1 MSHNYNRVQMLN
13 GKKIVLGVTGSI
25 AAYKA
30 AMLLRLLVKEGAEVQ
45 VVMTPSAKEFIT
57 PLTLSTLSGRPVLS
71 EFFNTSSGAWH
82 SHVELGLWADAMVI
96 APATA
101 STLGKMAGGVAGNLL
116 VTTYLSMKAPVFI
129 APAMDLDMYAH
140 PSTQRNI
147 DVLKGYGN
155 NIIEAASGELASHL
169 TGKGRMEEPENIV
182 HVLEDFFSEGCELK
196 GRKVLVTAGP
206 TYEKIDPVR
215 FIGNY
220 SSGKMGFAIA
230 GECARRGADVTL
242 VTGPVSLPTPHPS
255 INRIDVE
262 SANEMYD
269 AAINVFPSCDVAV
282 LSAAVADY
290 RPAIQAKEKIKRTSS
305 NMVVELEA
313 NRDIAAALGGMKS
326 ESQRLVGFALETNNG
341 EASANDKL
349 VRKNLDFIVLNS
361 LEDKGAGFAHDTNK
375 VTIIDKEGKTEYP
388 LKSKKEVAK
397 DIVSHI
403 SKFFLLL
410 LLLLLPVT
418 ASADGE
424 ELDANVKLNSS
435 KIQGTNTEVFELL
448 ENALVEF
455 INNRKWT
462 SVTYEEEERIAC
474 NFTFV
479 VNSYSNDGS
488 FDCSLMVQAARPV
501 YGSSYLS
508 TLFKYEDK
516 SVKFKYLPYDRLEFV
531 EDNLDNNLTA
541 VVAFYVYMIIG
552 VDMDSMGELGGS
564 EWLNKAQA
572 IANNAQNL
580 GDAGWRAGI
589 GSNNRYSIIDDY
601 MNGAMEPVRK
611 LMYKYHRQGLD
622 TMYRNAANG
631 RKVITECFD
640 LLKKAYE
647 DRPRAYF
654 TGLFTEYK
662 IDEIVNIY
670 SKCTPEEKK
679 TVVDIL
685 LDINPSLS
693 TELDK
698 ITRSN
703 N

>member
-1 MSHNYNRVQMLN
+1 MLK

-96 APATA
+96 APVTA
-101 STLGKMAGGVAGNLL
+101 STLGKMANGIADNLL

-147 DVLKGYGN
+147 EILKGYGN
-155 NIIEAASGELASHL
+155 TVIEAASGELASHL

-182 HVLEDFFSEGCELK
+182 KALKDFFLESCDLK
-196 GRKVLVTAGP
+196 GRKVLITAGP

-242 VTGPVSLPTPHPS
+242 VAGPVSLATPHPS

-269 AAINVFPSCDVAV
+269 ATVGAFPQCDVAI

-290 RPAIQAKEKIKRTSS
+290 RPAVQANEKIKRRASEMTI
-305 NMVVELEA
+305 ELAA
-313 NRDIAAALGGMKS
+313 NRDIAATLGGMKT
-326 ESQRLVGFALETNNG
+326 ENQRLVGFALETNNG
-341 EASANDKL
+341 EINANEKL
-349 VRKNLDFIVLNS
+349 AKKNLDFIVLNT
-361 LEDKGAGFAHDTNK
+361 LEDKGAGFACDTNK
-375 VTIIDKEGKTEYP
+375 VTIIGKDSKTEYP

-397 DIVSHI
+397 DIVSHLA
-403 SKFFLLL
+403 KLLMVL
-410 LLLLLPVT
+410 FVMFMPVV
-418 ASADGE
+418 ASAEGE
-424 ELDANVKLNSS
+424 ELNANVTLNAS
-435 KIQGTNTEVFELL
+435 KVQGSNTEVFEQL
-448 ENALVEF
+448 ETSLVEF

-462 SVTYEEEERIAC
+462 ANTYEEYERITC

-479 VNSYSNDGS
+479 VNSYANDGN
-488 FDCSLMVQAARPV
+488 FDCSLMVQATRPV

-508 TLFKYEDK
+508 TIFKYEDK
-516 SVKFKYLPYDRLEFV
+516 SIKFRYQPFDRLEFI
-531 EDNLDNNLTA
+531 EDNIDNNLTA
-541 VVAFYVYMIIG
+541 TIAFYVYLIIG
-552 VDMDSMGELGGS
+552 IDMDAMGELGGS
-564 EWLNKAQA
+564 EWLNKSLTIAQ
-572 IANNAQNL
+572 NAQNL
-580 GDAGWRAGI
+580 GDTGWKM
-589 GSNNRYSIIDDY
+589 GSGNSNRYSIIDDY
-601 MNGAMEPVRK
+601 MNGAMEPMRK
-611 LMYKYHRQGLD
+611 LMYKYHRLGLD
-622 TMYRNAANG
+622 TMHKNADSG
-631 RKVITECFD
+631 RKEITECFD

-647 DRPRAYF
+647 DRPMAYF
-654 TGLFTEYK
+654 TKLFTEYK
-662 IDEIVNIY
+662 IDEIVNVY

-679 TVVDIL
+679 KVVEIL
-685 LDINPSLS
+685 SDINPSLS

-698 ITRSN
+698 ITRN
-703 N
+703 NN

>member
-1 MSHNYNRVQMLN
+1 MLK

-101 STLGKMAGGVAGNLL
+101 STLGKMAGGIADNLL

-147 DVLKGYGN
+147 EVLKGYGN
-155 NIIEAASGELASHL
+155 TIIEAASGELASHL
-169 TGKGRMEEPENIV
+169 TGKGRMEEPEKIV
-182 HVLEDFFSEGCELK
+182 LALKDFFLESCDLN

-230 GECARRGADVTL
+230 GECARRGASVTL
-242 VTGPVSLPTPHPS
+242 VTGPVSLDTPHPS

-269 AAINVFPSCDVAV
+269 AAMAEFPSCDVAI

-290 RPAIQAKEKIKRTSS
+290 RPKVQADEKIKRTSS
-305 NMVVELEA
+305 DMSIELEA
-313 NRDIAAALGGMKS
+313 NRDIAATLGSLKTAV
-326 ESQRLVGFALETNNG
+326 QRLVGFALETNNG
-341 EASANDKL
+341 EENAKDKL
-349 VRKNLDFIVLNS
+349 NRKNLDLIVLNT

-375 VTIIDKEGKTEYP
+375 VTIIGKDKKTEYP
-388 LKSKKEVAK
+388 LKSKKDVAK
-397 DIVSHI
+397 DIVSHVARL
-403 SKFFLLL
+403 FMLLL
-410 LLLLLPVT
+410 FMALPVV
-418 ASADGE
+418 ANAEGE
-424 ELDANVKLNSS
+424 EFNAGITLNAS
-435 KIQGTNTEVFELL
+435 KIQGTNTEVFEQLQ
-448 ENALVEF
+448 NSLVEF
-455 INNRKWT
+455 VNNRKWT
-462 SVTYEEEERIAC
+462 NNTYEENERIVC

-479 VNSYSNDGS
+479 VNSYANDGS
-488 FDCSLMVQAARPV
+488 FDCSLMVQATRPV
-501 YGSSYLS
+501 YGSSYQS
-508 TLFKYEDK
+508 IIFKYEDK
-516 SVKFKYLPYDRLEFV
+516 SIKFKYQPYDRLEFI

-541 VVAFYVYMIIG
+541 VIAYYAYMIIG
-552 VDMDSMGELGGS
+552 MDMDAMGELGGS
-564 EWLNKAQA
+564 EWLNKAMN
-572 IANNAQNL
+572 IANNSQNL
-580 GDAGWRAGI
+580 GDIGWKAGSGN
-589 GSNNRYSIIDDY
+589 NNRYSIMDDY
-601 MNGAMEPVRK
+601 LNGAMEPVRK
-611 LMYKYHRQGLD
+611 LMYKYHRLGLD
-622 TMYRNAANG
+622 TMYANADNG
-631 RKVITECFD
+631 RKAITESLE

-647 DRPRAYF
+647 DRPLAYF
-654 TGLFTEYK
+654 TRLFTEYK
-662 IDEIVNIY
+662 ADEIVNVY
-670 SKCTPEEKK
+670 SKCTAEEKK
-679 TVVDIL
+679 GVVDIL
-685 LDINPSLS
+685 SSINPSLS
-693 TELDK
+693 SEWDK
-698 ITRSN
+698 ITRN
-703 N
+703 NN